1 MMAVNFFT
9 SSMNSFLDVV
19 IFALPIPSLYKLQ
32 ITRQKK
38 GKLTKLLRCQFRVDG
53 SQYY

>member
-1 MMAVNFFT
+1 MMSVNFFT

-19 IFALPIPSLYKLQ
+19 IFALPIPGLYKLQ

-38 GKLTKLLRCQFRVDG
+38 GKLLKLSHRWLVIDDLQ
-53 SQYY
+53 